1 MIATIFALILLAVM
15 VAWVAGSLLLRAG
28 GLLTVL
34 VGLTLTPAHPVALVA
49 VLAGAI
55 AWLAG
60 HWLFALRHHHY
71 RSPLARR
78 IYLQALPARLDPTR
92 GWAIP
97 TTTTTTD
104 PYINGEQR

>member
-1 MIATIFALILLAVM
+1 MITTIFVLVVLAALVVWM
-15 VAWVAGSLLLRAG
+15 AGSLLLRAG
-28 GLLTVL
+28 GLLTAM
-34 VGLTLTPAHPVALVA
+34 VGLALTPAHPVALVA

-92 GWAIP
+92 DWATP
-97 TTTTTTD
+97 TTTTITN
-104 PYINGEQR
+104 PYSTGEQR

>member
-1 MIATIFALILLAVM
+1 MITTIFVLVLLAAL

-34 VGLTLTPAHPVALVA
+34 VGLALMPVHPVALVA
-49 VLAGAI
+49 VVAGAI
-55 AWLAG
+55 AWLCG

-92 GWAIP
+92 RWAVP
-97 TTTTTTD
+97 TSTTTTD
-104 PYINGEQR
+104 P

>member
-1 MIATIFALILLAVM
+1 VITTILVLVLLAAL

-28 GLLTVL
+28 GLLTFL
-34 VGLTLTPAHPVALVA
+34 VGLALMPAHLVA
-49 VLAGAI
+49 FVVALAGAI

-104 PYINGEQR
+104 PYTNGEQR

>member
-1 MIATIFALILLAVM
+1 MIATILVLVLLAVM

-34 VGLTLTPAHPVALVA
+34 VGLALTPADPVALVA

-78 IYLQALPARLDPTR
+78 IYLQTLPARLDPTR
-92 GWAIP
+92 NWAIP